1 MAKAMK
7 SSKGFSLIEVLI
19 ALVVLAV
26 GLLSVGQ
33 LMLTS
38 LTTTA
43 YGNQYTQATALA
55 QAKMEEF
62 RASRP
67 VAGTGSDQVMGVNG
81 TRYMRTWSIVAN
93 GEMRFITVAVDW
105 IEKTSHSIQLSTIIG

>member
-1 MAKAMK
+1 MK
-7 SSKGFSLIEVLI
+7 SSRGFSLIEVLI
-19 ALVVLAV
+19 SLVVLSV

-38 LTTTA
+38 LTTAA
-43 YGNQYTQATALA
+43 YGNHYTQATALA

-67 VAGTGSDQVMGVNG
+67 VAGGGSEQVMGGNG
-81 TRYMRTWSIVAN
+81 TRYTRTWSIVAN
-93 GEMRFITVAVDW
+93 GEMNFITVVVDW
-105 IEKTSHSIQLSTIIG
+105 VEKTNHSIQLSTIIG

>member
-1 MAKAMK
+1 MK
-7 SSKGFSLIEVLI
+7 SSRGFSLIEVLI
-19 ALVVLAV
+19 SLVVLSV

-38 LTTTA
+38 LTTAA
-43 YGNQYTQATALA
+43 YGNHYTQATALA

-105 IEKTSHSIQLSTIIG
+105 IEKTSHSIQLSTILG

>member
-1 MAKAMK
+1 MK
-7 SSKGFSLIEVLI
+7 SSRGFSLIEVLI
-19 ALVVLAV
+19 SLVVLSV

-38 LTTTA
+38 LTTAA
-43 YGNQYTQATALA
+43 YGNHYTQATALA

-67 VAGTGSDQVMGVNG
+67 VAGAGSDQVMGVNG